1 MKSLFN
7 CFRHLWNHRMRFYLF
22 TLRIRESGFA
32 GELWAGISNT
42 ACPHTKCVWVVTF
55 LNYETLPNHKYNI
68 FWKNPRKI
76 IVLLKM
82 DQKTNLKWIPSQI
95 CHIFGLLNMWEN
107 PKKKSKF
114 KVAIFACKWLAY
126 KWHEKI
132 RPDSEP
138 LSAQWT
144 KIRKKTSKFKIRS
157 CNIHW
162 SQFDLRGSY
171 TKSLRRS

>member
-1 MKSLFN
+1 MSKVFKISPTLWFDDILCEINYSLINFDMKSLFN

-55 LNYETLPNHKYNI
+55 LNYEMLPNHKYNI

-107 PKKKSKF
+107 PKKK
-114 KVAIFACKWLAY
+114 IQ
-126 KWHEKI
+126 I
-132 RPDSEP
+132 
-138 LSAQWT
+138 Q
-144 KIRKKTSKFKIRS
+144 S
-157 CNIHW
+157 CNIC
-162 SQFDLRGSY
+162 L
-171 TKSLRRS
+171 